1 MVYAYWKSGH
11 HDDHAVFDM
20 FFRKNPFAGEY
31 TVFAG
36 MEECVRFIQTFAFDA
51 ESIAFL
57 KTILPAAE
65 AGFFDFLAAL
75 DTSRVIVHSLPEGT
89 VVFPRVP
96 CLRVEGPLAICQL
109 LETTLLNLTNFAS
122 LMATNACR
130 FRQAA
135 GPDVGLVEF
144 GLRRA
149 QGPDGA
155 LSASRYAYVGG
166 FDATSNLSAAML
178 HGIEARGTH
187 AHSFVSAFTS
197 FADLRERELDGVDMV
212 KTSLAHREAMGFDS
226 ASDSELA
233 AFIAYA
239 LAFPDGFLALVDTYD
254 TLQSGVPNF
263 LSVAAALQDAGHTP
277 KGIRLDSGDL
287 AYLSKEARAM
297 FREAET
303 KLAGSYSFAKC
314 MIMASND
321 INEAV
326 LHSLNDQ
333 GHELDALGVGTHLVT
348 CQRQPALGMVYKLVE
363 IEGKPRIKI
372 SQDISK
378 VTIPG
383 AKNAFRLIGKDNVP
397 ILDLL
402 VPDSESPPAP
412 GRRLLCHHPFED
424 KRRVYVTATKVIR
437 LLNRV
442 WVGAGAEGFAA
453 AAAERADAASAAA
466 AAGGAATTA
475 AAAAAS
481 AAAVPSGDVASTP
494 AASKRLSGASLGM
507 RSRFASPTETRAYV
521 KAQIALLRTD
531 HVRPLNPT
539 PYKVS
544 VTAGLFHY
552 IHELWGREVPVTELS

>member
-11 HDDHAVFDM
+11 QDDHAVFDM

-36 MEECVRFIQTFAFDA
+36 MEECVRFIQTFHFDDK
-51 ESIAFL
+51 SIAFL
-57 KTILPAAE
+57 KTILPSAE

-75 DTSRVIVHSLPEGT
+75 DTSEVIVHSLPEGT
-89 VVFPRVP
+89 VVFSRVP

-135 GPDVGLVEF
+135 GPDVALVEF

-155 LSASRYAYVGG
+155 LSASRYSYIGG
-166 FDATSNLSAAML
+166 FDATSNLSAAMI
-178 HGIEARGTH
+178 HGIEPRGTH

-197 FADLRERELDGVDMV
+197 FADLTNREIGGVDLV
-212 KTSLAHREAMGFDS
+212 KQSIAHRETLGFDT

-233 AFIAYA
+233 AFVAYA
-239 LAFPDGFLALVDTYD
+239 LAFPNGFLALVDTYD

-263 LSVAAALQDAGHTP
+263 LAVGAALQDAGYTP
-277 KGIRLDSGDL
+277 RGIRLDSGDL
-287 AYLSKEARAM
+287 AYLSKEARSM
-297 FREAET
+297 FKEAEA
-303 KLAGSYSFAKC
+303 KLGDSYKFAGC
-314 MIMASND
+314 TIMASND

-348 CQRQPALGMVYKLVE
+348 CQRQPALGMVYKLVQ

-383 AKNAFRLIGKDNVP
+383 AKNAFRLIGRDNVP

-402 VPDSESPPAP
+402 VPDSEAPPTP

-442 WVGAGAEGFAA
+442 WVGSGADTFAT
-453 AAAERADAASAAA
+453 AAAERAEVAVGAAAA
-466 AAGGAATTA
+466 AAGTSDAAAVAAGSPACA
-475 AAAAAS
+475 AAAAR
-481 AAAVPSGDVASTP
+481 AAAASSRR
-494 AASKRLSGASLGM
+494 AGAELGV
-507 RSRFASPTETRAYV
+507 RARFSSPTETRAYV
-521 KAQIALLRTD
+521 KAQIAILRTD

-544 VTAGLFHY
+544 VTAGLFHF
-552 IHELWGREVPVTELS
+552 IHELWGREVPVTELC